1 MEFIRERI
9 SSEPDDEITQDFT
22 IADFASGEHDRVPSF
37 FTKIIPK
44 FLESKTQK
52 KRTTVYSIDM
62 HALRLDSLLGIL
74 EESTLLDRTRVV
86 QSKLESMDSEA
97 SFRPDMIE
105 YLNNKHTE
113 MIWLDRTILH
123 QNRIPEESFDIG
135 VLNNDVVGY
144 LHEYYREY
152 GDAAA
157 ALSQVHKTVK
167 PDGLL
172 IVTNP
177 CSLYV
182 IDNVAVL
189 ESIGFR
195 LVEGFAIDLTN
206 GTIDILDR
214 NTPPELMSTMNHYS
228 FLVFSK
234 S

>member
-1 MEFIRERI
+1 MEFIKKRI
-9 SSEPDDEITQDFT
+9 SSEPIDEITEIFT
-22 IADFASGEHDRVPSF
+22 IGDFASGEHDRVPSF
-37 FTKIIPK
+37 FAKIVPK
-44 FLESKTQK
+44 FLEITTQK
-52 KRTTVYSIDM
+52 KRTIVYSIDM
-62 HALRLDSLLGIL
+62 HALRLDSLLGTL
-74 EESTLLDRTRVV
+74 EESALLDRTRVV
-86 QSKLESMDSEA
+86 QSNLESMDSEA

-105 YLNNKHTE
+105 YLNTNHTE
-113 MIWLDRTILH
+113 MTWLDRIILH
-123 QNRIPEESFDIG
+123 EKRIPEESFDIG

-152 GDAAA
+152 GDAST

-167 PDGLL
+167 AGGLL

-177 CSLYV
+177 CSFYV
-182 IDNVAVL
+182 VDNVTVL

-206 GTIDILDR
+206 GSIDFLDR
-214 NTPPELMSTMNHYS
+214 NTPLDLMSTMNHYS